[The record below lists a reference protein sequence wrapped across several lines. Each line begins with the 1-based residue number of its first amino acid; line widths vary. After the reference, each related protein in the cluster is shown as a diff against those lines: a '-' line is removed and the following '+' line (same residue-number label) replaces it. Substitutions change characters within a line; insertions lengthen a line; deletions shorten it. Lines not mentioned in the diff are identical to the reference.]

1 MLRVGAAGLGTGL
14 ECKVMKM
21 GEWSEDRSKLDSAL
35 KLCAGIC
42 CTTAKS
48 IRLGTFHLSLGQ

>member
-1 MLRVGAAGLGTGL
+1 MLRVGAGGLGTGL
-14 ECKVMKM
+14 ECKVMRT

-35 KLCAGIC
+35 RLCAGMR

-48 IRLGTFHLSLGQ
+48 IRSGTFRLSLGQ